1 MMIYKWNSA
10 NTTFPVGWGTTR
22 FCQSPRSCSAN
33 RCFFLPKENAPVIR
47 EDGCNKCLRIMIT
60 SRFNFRLEFKVKE
73 TDIRDWPWIDWFFF
87 NMSTLD
93 AFVIWRF
100 PIGHIHMYIY
110 INHQNI
116 LKRFNTHIYI
126 CLYTHFFT
134 VCSCCNL
141 VLYYFFNHSNCYQP
155 VLESPRRHRWRVSP
169 APCWIRSKVVKQI
182 CLCRLNGEGVVISCW
197 AFYFCCIISWFFVER
212 PKWYHCIELPSC
224 CNMIIYHDSV

>member
-1 MMIYKWNSA
+1 MMICKWNSA

-60 SRFNFRLEFKVKE
+60 SRFNFRLKFKVKE
-73 TDIRDWPWIDWFFF
+73 TDIRNWPWIDWFFF

-126 CLYTHFFT
+126 YVYTH
-134 VCSCCNL
+134 
-141 VLYYFFNHSNCYQP
+141 
-155 VLESPRRHRWRVSP
+155 
-169 APCWIRSKVVKQI
+169 
-182 CLCRLNGEGVVISCW
+182 ISLQYVHV
-197 AFYFCCIISWFFVER
+197 AILCCITFSITA
-212 PKWYHCIELPSC
+212 IAINPSS
-224 CNMIIYHDSV
+224 NHQDVTADG